1 MRCEKRTRLLF
12 CYVVVSYEY
21 LDCLCQQPHNAGVEL
36 HELVMQYKM
45 QESDKATADRPLV
58 TGNNKQLTDA
68 RRLPSSA
75 P

>member
-1 MRCEKRTRLLF
+1 
-12 CYVVVSYEY
+12 
-21 LDCLCQQPHNAGVEL
+21 
-36 HELVMQYKM
+36 MQYKM
-45 QESDKATADRPLV
+45 QESDKATADGPLV